1 MLRGIGALNLI
12 EVAPIG
18 EKQVMLDNQAMALV
32 VSKLGHDPMNAII
45 NADNLKNMCFKLREQ
60 YSESEWGAESVIF
73 YDLIN
78 IKQENYSSVSEYI
91 AEFQSYIQHLDA
103 MRLRIDN
110 KFLVYILIKGFNSEY
125 DVWYVIKHNNS
136 YNKENMTFSKWQEL
150 CHELYD
156 EAKIKQNNGV
166 ALFNKKNQ
174 QQNKQ
179 QNKLSNKDSL
189 TTTKFSNNSELKYC
203 SHCNSKRYHKK
214 SKCYTKYSHLASKE

>member
-60 YSESEWGAESVIF
+60 YSESGWGAESVTF
-73 YDLIN
+73 YGLIN
-78 IKQENYSSVSEYI
+78 IKQDNYLLVGKYI
-91 AEFQSYIQHLDA
+91 AEFQSYIQRLDA
-103 MRLRIDN
+103 MGLRIDN
-110 KFLVYILIKGFNSEY
+110 KFLVYILIGGLGSEY
-125 DVWYVIKHNNS
+125 DVWRATKCNNS
-136 YNKENMTFSKWQEL
+136 HNKENMTPSKWQEL
-150 CHELYD
+150 CHELYN
-156 EAKIKQNNGV
+156 EAKIKQNNSV

-179 QNKLSNKDSL
+179 
-189 TTTKFSNNSELKYC
+189 
-203 SHCNSKRYHKK
+203 
-214 SKCYTKYSHLASKE
+214 